1 MNVLATLL
9 ATVGATLI
17 LSSAA
22 LADGDASHRHKAA
35 KQGAWT
41 LAPAKPQGS
50 GIVLRHDVPTR
61 LSVGQTATVRLRFDR
76 VSADG
81 ARVELKAP
89 DGVTITLADGSAA
102 TSVALPRDRATTLE
116 LRVTPQADGVHYLDV
131 FTSQNGRSSAQ
142 SVALKVGTAA
152 AAMKRNGVA
161 QTTPAGEKVIS
172 LPAQR

>member
-1 MNVLATLL
+1 MNALATLL
-9 ATVGATLI
+9 TTVGATLI

-22 LADGDASHRHKAA
+22 LAHGDPSHQPKAV
-35 KQGAWT
+35 KRGAWT

-50 GIVLRHDVPTR
+50 GIVLRHDVPAR

-89 DGVTITLADGSAA
+89 DSVTITLADGSVV
-102 TSVALPRDRATTLE
+102 TSVVLPRERETTLE

-131 FTSQNGRSSAQ
+131 FTTQNGRSSAQ
-142 SVALKVGTAA
+142 SVALKVGSTA

-161 QTTPAGEKVIS
+161 QTTPSGEKVIS
-172 LPAQR
+172 LPAR

>member
-1 MNVLATLL
+1 MNALATLL
-9 ATVGATLI
+9 ITLGTLI
-17 LSSAA
+17 LSTAA
-22 LADGDASHRHKAA
+22 VAGGETTHSHKAI

-41 LAPAKPQGS
+41 VVPAKPQGS

-76 VSADG
+76 VIADG

-89 DGVTITLADGSAA
+89 DNVTITLADGSAA
-102 TSVALPRDRATTLE
+102 TSVALPRDRETTLE

-131 FTSQNGRSSAQ
+131 FTTQNGRSSAQ
-142 SVALKVGTAA
+142 SVALKIGSAA
-152 AAMKRNGVA
+152 AAMKRNGAA
-161 QTTPAGEKVIS
+161 QTTPSGEKIIS